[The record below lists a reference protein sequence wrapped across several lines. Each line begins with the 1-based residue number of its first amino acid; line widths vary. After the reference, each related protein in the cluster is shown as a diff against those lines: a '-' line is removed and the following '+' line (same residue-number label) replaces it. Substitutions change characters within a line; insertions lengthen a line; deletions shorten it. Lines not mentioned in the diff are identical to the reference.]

1 MPSTT
6 EAGAARE
13 HVAAAARRLAAQ
25 GLVLGTAGNVSERID
40 EDHVAISPT
49 GAVLQELTASQV
61 TVIDLD
67 GDLVEGGLEPTSE
80 VGLHLGVYRRYHA
93 GAVVH
98 THSAMAT
105 ALSCVI
111 DEVPVVHYH
120 MLSVGGSIRL
130 APYAS
135 FVTPQLD
142 DATLEALADR
152 TGALMANHGAIVY
165 AADAPAAVESALLL
179 EWACGVFWHA
189 RALGRPRVLDA
200 EQQQAVVSA
209 VLERGY
215 GEVRETSR

>member
-1 MPSTT
+1 
-6 EAGAARE
+6 
-13 HVAAAARRLAAQ
+13 
-25 GLVLGTAGNVSERID
+25 
-40 EDHVAISPT
+40 
-49 GAVLQELTASQV
+49 
-61 TVIDLD
+61 
-67 GDLVEGGLEPTSE
+67 
-80 VGLHLGVYRRYHA
+80 
-93 GAVVH
+93 
-98 THSAMAT
+98 MAT

-111 DEVPVVHYH
+111 DEVPLVHYH
-120 MLSVGGSIRL
+120 MLSLGGSIRV
-130 APYAS
+130 APYAT
-135 FVTPQLD
+135 FGTPQLAE
-142 DATLEALADR
+142 ATLEALADR

>member
-61 TVIDLD
+61 AVIDLD
-67 GDLVEGGLEPTSE
+67 GEPVESGLEPTSE
-80 VGLHLGVYRRYHA
+80 VGLHLGIYRRYHA

-120 MLSVGGSIRL
+120 MLSLGGSIRV
-130 APYAS
+130 APYAT
-135 FVTPQLD
+135 FGTPQLAE
-142 DATLEALADR
+142 ATLEALADR

-189 RALGRPRVLDA
+189 RAVGRPRVLNA